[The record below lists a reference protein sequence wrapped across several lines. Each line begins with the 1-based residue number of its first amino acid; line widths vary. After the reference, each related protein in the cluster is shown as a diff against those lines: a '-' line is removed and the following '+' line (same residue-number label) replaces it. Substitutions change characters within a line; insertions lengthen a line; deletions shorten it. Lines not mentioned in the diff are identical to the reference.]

1 MKCFL
6 VVCCFLGLAF
16 AQATPPVF
24 QDSVYGPY
32 DKLVMTL
39 ELSGYTFELWD
50 NSSDSNFGGRA
61 LRTISP
67 DGERIETED
76 FMIELAQTP
85 NNDLNK
91 NGIPDIEIQS
101 YSGGAH
107 CCFSTTLLE
116 LSSPASVVFDHAF
129 SECPAISTDL
139 DLDGI
144 PEYQSCDD
152 IWAYEYCSY
161 AESPLPTVIWKWNGD
176 IYEIANA
183 EFPQAYQ
190 ADIARGLELFL
201 SLKAET
207 VEWTPTP
214 ECSALALTLP
224 YLYLGKQDLAYEALK
239 LSYTPNKIED
249 DAVFASFDTVDAFWQ
264 SILELYTNSPLS
276 QP

>member
-1 MKCFL
+1 MF
-6 VVCCFLGLAF
+6 CFLGLVF
-16 AQATPPVF
+16 AQSNPPVIA
-24 QDSVYGPY
+24 DSVYGPY
-32 DKLVMTL
+32 DNLVSRL
-39 ELSGYTFELWD
+39 ELSGYTFELWE
-50 NSSDSNFGGRA
+50 NSSDSNYGGRA

-67 DGERIETED
+67 DGEIIETED
-76 FMIELAQTP
+76 FMIDIVQTE

-91 NGIPDIEIQS
+91 NGITDLEIQS
-101 YSGGAH
+101 FSGGAH

-116 LSSPASVVFDHAF
+116 LSNPASVVFDHAF
-129 SECPAISTDL
+129 SECPALSDDL
-139 DLDGI
+139 DGDGI

-152 IWAYEYCSY
+152 RWAYEYCSY
-161 AESPLPTVIWKWNGD
+161 AESPLPTVVWKWNGEN
-176 IYEIANA
+176 YEIANA

-190 ADIARGLELFL
+190 AEIARALELFL

-224 YLYLGKQDLAYEALK
+224 YLYLGQEKLAYEALK

-249 DAVFASFDTVDAFWQ
+249 DAIFASFDSVDAFWQ
-264 SILELYTNSPLS
+264 SILQIYNESPLHTPIS